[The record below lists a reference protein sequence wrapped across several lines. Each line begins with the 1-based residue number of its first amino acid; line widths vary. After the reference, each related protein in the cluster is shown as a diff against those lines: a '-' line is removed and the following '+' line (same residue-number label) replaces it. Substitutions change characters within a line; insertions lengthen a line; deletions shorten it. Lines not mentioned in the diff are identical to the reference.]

1 MEAANPIHI
10 IYDNNVVPTPKHIL
24 YNAIFPDGSRSVQLN
39 REFFVD
45 KKVTTIK
52 PYEVLHSIVIPFTEQ
67 VC

>member
-1 MEAANPIHI
+1 MEAATLIHT
-10 IYDNNVVPTPKHIL
+10 IYDNNIVPPSEHIL
-24 YNAIFPDGSRSVQLN
+24 YNPIFPDGSRSVQLN

-52 PYEVLHSIVIPFTEQ
+52 PFEVLHSIVIPFTEQ